1 MKKDISN
8 ISDIQTLVDSFYDK
22 VKIDATIGFIFD
34 RIIGDDWS
42 AHLPIMYNFWN
53 TVLLGEAGYT
63 GNPVMKHIAL
73 DKQIPL
79 QQSHYDTW
87 LTLWTET
94 VDELYTGSV
103 AEDAKKKA
111 GNMLQLIS
119 MKVNMARD
127 GKAIM

>member
-1 MKKDISN
+1 MKADISN
-8 ISDIQTLVDSFYDK
+8 ILDIQTLVDTFYDK
-22 VKIDATIGFIFD
+22 VKKNKTIGFIFN

-42 AHLPIMYNFWN
+42 AHLPIMYRFWN
-53 TVLLGEAGYT
+53 TVLFGEAGYT

-87 LTLWTET
+87 LALWTET
-94 VDELYTGSV
+94 VDELYSGSI

-111 GNMLQLIS
+111 ANMLQLIS